1 MANSLVDIHIP
12 NGFRAIKEAHVHFD
26 GIAVVSGIN
35 GCGKSTLS
43 KLLYFTFKNSQKYD
57 RIVLS
62 HFNERLEPFYDV
74 LNQLQRHIT
83 FSVPAARRITTRI
96 RLRSL
101 YKSEAFLKMVKELC
115 DDFLNQVA
123 EAEETGEQVVSERL
137 LRILQSAVEDESTT
151 DLATLFEK
159 FQSIVTDIVQEGVQ
173 TAINRPRNLLIDRI
187 SKDFQEPFPR
197 NVSVSE
203 YGDSFIGTDEGAVP
217 LPHYIQ
223 HVAYIDTPMIV
234 GCDLFDSPSYWEDLN
249 DLLKEEPTDD
259 FDKKIN
265 DTLQNEILHGEAMYD
280 NDVFDEFQ
288 FRREDGQIFD
298 LFKCATGI
306 KSFSILQL
314 LLRNGFLKKDTLLII
329 DEPEAHLHPQW
340 IVEYARIVLLLHQ
353 RLGVKFFIAS
363 HSTDFVGAM
372 KEIAQSVGIENLNF
386 YLAEDAGEMQYIY
399 RDLGKDVE
407 PIFASFNKS
416 YEKLDF
422 YASQE

>member
-1 MANSLVDIHIP
+1 MENSLVDIHIP

-151 DLATLFEK
+151 DLETLFEK
-159 FQSIVTDIVQEGVQ
+159 F
-173 TAINRPRNLLIDRI
+173 
-187 SKDFQEPFPR
+187 F
-197 NVSVSE
+197 
-203 YGDSFIGTDEGAVP
+203 
-217 LPHYIQ
+217 
-223 HVAYIDTPMIV
+223 
-234 GCDLFDSPSYWEDLN
+234 
-249 DLLKEEPTDD
+249 
-259 FDKKIN
+259 
-265 DTLQNEILHGEAMYD
+265 
-280 NDVFDEFQ
+280 
-288 FRREDGQIFD
+288 
-298 LFKCATGI
+298 
-306 KSFSILQL
+306 
-314 LLRNGFLKKDTLLII
+314 
-329 DEPEAHLHPQW
+329 
-340 IVEYARIVLLLHQ
+340 
-353 RLGVKFFIAS
+353 
-363 HSTDFVGAM
+363 
-372 KEIAQSVGIENLNF
+372 
-386 YLAEDAGEMQYIY
+386 
-399 RDLGKDVE
+399 
-407 PIFASFNKS
+407 
-416 YEKLDF
+416 
-422 YASQE
+422 